1 MPSKTTA
8 PARGWL
14 QRRTLKECPFRM
26 PPEVGQFSQ
35 DAGGCAFVKSAFGFV
50 HNGGGGRSDAC
61 DVLQKEVSRTAIT
74 GNPDDFK
81 KEAASFAIKPCASAG
96 KAEVLAR
103 EARNDAI
110 HGSSPLVSVEGGDVA
125 PDRCCIQAAF
135 LHASRQ
141 DAGRVSFPFNV
152 SDGASR
158 SAQVSEPGS
167 QSFAKLADSGKQFDG
182 MKIHVIAPPASTR
195 QTGCGGQ
202 PSWHRF

>member
-1 MPSKTTA
+1 
-8 PARGWL
+8 
-14 QRRTLKECPFRM
+14 M

-74 GNPDDFK
+74 GNAGDFK
-81 KEAASFAIKPCASAG
+81 KQPAALSVKPSASAC

-167 QSFAKLADSGKQFDG
+167 QSFAKLADTGKQFDG
-182 MKIHVIAPPASTR
+182 MKIHVTPAPLQLPQLESATATLGAPSMRATASGALR
-195 QTGCGGQ
+195 
-202 PSWHRF
+202 PSMKLLVSWLVALM

>member
-1 MPSKTTA
+1 
-8 PARGWL
+8 
-14 QRRTLKECPFRM
+14 M
-26 PPEVGQFSQ
+26 PPDVGQFSQ
-35 DAGGCAFVKSAFGFV
+35 DAGGCALVKNTFGFV

-74 GNPDDFK
+74 GNADDFK
-81 KEAASFAIKPCASAG
+81 EQPAALAIKPGAASC

-110 HGSSPLVSVEGGDVA
+110 HGSSPASSVEGGDVA

-158 SAQVSEPGS
+158 DAQVSEPGS
-167 QSFAKLADSGKQFDG
+167 QSFAKLADAGKQFDG
-182 MKIHVIAPPASTR
+182 MKIHVIAPAR
-195 QTGCGGQ
+195 
-202 PSWHRF
+202 

>member
-1 MPSKTTA
+1 
-8 PARGWL
+8 
-14 QRRTLKECPFRM
+14 M
-26 PPEVGQFSQ
+26 PPVVGQFSQ

-81 KEAASFAIKPCASAG
+81 KEAASFAIKPCPPSG

-110 HGSSPLVSVEGGDVA
+110 HGSSPLVSVEGGDIA

-182 MKIHVIAPPASTR
+182 MKIHVMASVVKKPALCLWVWCGSIVVPAHALGLAGVNLQRPIA
-195 QTGCGGQ
+195 
-202 PSWHRF
+202 